1 MYNRITIVG
10 NLTRDP
16 ELRTISTANGDISVC
31 NFTVATNDFRQPRKN
46 GETVPQFFRVT
57 TWREHAEHC
66 KRYLSKGRAVT
77 CEGSVSLRVD
87 EVDGRTYANLEL
99 QNASV
104 VFMNDGRNNDGN
116 AASAARNQSAAQP
129 VPATQPVPAMQ
140 TIPQPNYDAQ
150 PAAVPATEIDDEDL
164 PF

>member
-1 MYNRITIVG
+1 MYNRLVITG

-16 ELRTISTANGDISVC
+16 ELRTINAADGEISVC

-46 GETVPQFFRVT
+46 GETAPQFFRITV
-57 TWREHAEHC
+57 WREHAEHC

-77 CEGSVSLRVD
+77 CEGSVSLRID
-87 EVDGRTYANLEL
+87 EVDGRTYANMEI

-104 VFMNDGRNNDGN
+104 YFMPDGRSNESNSGN
-116 AASAARNQSAAQP
+116 TVNTNQTQT
-129 VPATQPVPAMQ
+129 ATQPV
-140 TIPQPNYDAQ
+140 PQPNYDAQ
-150 PAAVPATEIDDEDL
+150 PAAAAATEIDDEDL